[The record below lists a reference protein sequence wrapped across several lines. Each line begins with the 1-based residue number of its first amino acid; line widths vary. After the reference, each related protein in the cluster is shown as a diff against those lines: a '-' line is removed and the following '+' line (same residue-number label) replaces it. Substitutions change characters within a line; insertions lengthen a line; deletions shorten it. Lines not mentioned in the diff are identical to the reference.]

1 MLLSFKTELK
11 PNNKQV
17 SKFRQHCGVARH
29 AYNWANAIILEILTI
44 RETDKTVKIPSAIDL
59 HKRLVAEVKPLY
71 PWYYE
76 SAKTAP
82 QQALTE
88 LRTAWDRCFKKV
100 SKQPRFKKKGVSGD
114 SFYLEQG
121 TKVKPGINNDGKRV
135 KLPKIGWIRLHESL
149 PITAFHNCVI
159 SRKADR
165 WFIAFK
171 YETEK
176 LVTPSDRPVVG
187 VDIGIK
193 ELAVCSNGQVFTN
206 PKAYRRM
213 SRKMK
218 RLQRR
223 VCARVKGSSNRKK
236 AVSKLAKLHLKVSNI
251 RSDAIHKLTT
261 YLAKNHSEVKIE
273 DLHIKAFLKNH
284 KLAGAIADCGMYEF
298 KRQLEYKTQKFNSKL
313 TLVDR
318 FFPSSQICSS
328 CCNHR
333 HKMPLKNRVYHCPEC
348 GHAEDRDLNAAKNI
362 ERWFEGIFVPER
374 SELAVSSTAPACGV
388 DKPDS
393 SHAVATVKQEVNTK
407 ITHVQLSLDL
417 GSYG

>member
-1 MLLSFKTELK
+1 VLLSFKTELK
-11 PNNKQV
+11 PNNRQV
-17 SKFRQHCGVARH
+17 TKFRQHCGVARH
-29 AYNWANAIILEILTI
+29 AYNWGNSIILETLTA

-76 SAKTAP
+76 SSKASP
-82 QQALTE
+82 QQALAE

-100 SKQPRFKKKGVSGD
+100 SKQPRFKKKGASGD

-121 TKVKPGINNDGKRV
+121 TKAKPGINNDGKRV
-135 KLPKIGWIRLHESL
+135 KLPKIGWVRLHEPL
-149 PITAFHNCVI
+149 PVTAFHNCVI
-159 SRKADR
+159 SRKSDR
-165 WFIAFK
+165 WFISFK
-171 YETEK
+171 WEIEQPEI
-176 LVTPSDRPVVG
+176 LPNRPTVG

-193 ELAVCSNGQVFTN
+193 ELAVCSNGQTFAN

-223 VCARVKGSSNRKK
+223 VSKRVKGSNNRKK
-236 AVSKLAKLHLKVSNI
+236 AVSKLAKLHLKISNI
-251 RSDAIHKLTT
+251 RKDSIHKLTT

-273 DLHIKAFLKNH
+273 DLNVKAFLKNH

-298 KRQLEYKTQKFNSKL
+298 KRQLEYKTQKFGSKL

-318 FFPSSQICSS
+318 FFPSSQICST
-328 CCNHR
+328 CCHHR
-333 HKMPLKNRVYHCPEC
+333 HKMPLKVRAFECPNC
-348 GHAEDRDLNAAKNI
+348 GNIQDRDLNASRNI
-362 ERWFEGIFVPER
+362 ERWFEGIFIPEK
-374 SELAVSSTAPACGV
+374 SELAVSSTVSACGV

-393 SHAVATVKQEVNTK
+393 SHATATMNQEINTK
-407 ITHVQLSLDL
+407 ITYVQLSLDL
-417 GSYG
+417 GNYG

>member
-11 PNNKQV
+11 PNNRQV
-17 SKFRQHCGVARH
+17 TRFRQHCGVARH
-29 AYNWANAIILEILTI
+29 AFNWGNSVILEVLTA

-76 SAKTAP
+76 SSKASP
-82 QQALTE
+82 QQALAE

-100 SKQPRFKKKGVSGD
+100 SKQPRFKKKGTSGD

-121 TKVKPGINNDGKRV
+121 TKAKPGINNDGKRV
-135 KLPKIGWIRLHESL
+135 KLPKIGWVRLHEPL

-171 YETEK
+171 CEVEQPE
-176 LVTPSDRPVVG
+176 VIPDRPVVG

-193 ELAVCSNGQVFTN
+193 ELAVCSNGQTFAN
-206 PKAYRRM
+206 PKAYRRQG
-213 SRKMK
+213 RKMK

-223 VCARVKGSSNRKK
+223 VSKRVKGSNNRKK

-251 RSDAIHKLTT
+251 RKDAIHKVTT

-273 DLHIKAFLKNH
+273 DLHVKAFLKNH
-284 KLAGAIADCGMYEF
+284 KLAGANADCGMYEF
-298 KRQLEYKTQKFNSKL
+298 KRQLEYKTQKFNSRL
-313 TLVDR
+313 TLVNR
-318 FFPSSQICSS
+318 FFPSSQICST
-328 CCNHR
+328 CCKHR
-333 HKMPLKNRVYHCPEC
+333 QKMPLKVRVFECPNC
-348 GHAEDRDLNAAKNI
+348 GQVQDRDLNAAKNI
-362 ERWFEGIFVPER
+362 ERWFEGIFIPER
-374 SELAVSSTAPACGV
+374 SEVAVSSTPV
-388 DKPDS
+388 
-393 SHAVATVKQEVNTK
+393 
-407 ITHVQLSLDL
+407 SLW
-417 GSYG
+417 SRQTR

>member
-17 SKFRQHCGVARH
+17 TRFRQHCGVARH
-29 AYNWANAIILEILTI
+29 AYNWANSIILETLKI
-44 RETDKTVKIPSAIDL
+44 RETDQSVNIPSAIDL

-76 SAKTAP
+76 SSKASP
-82 QQALTE
+82 QQTLIE
-88 LRTAWDRCFKKV
+88 LRIAWDRCFKKI

-121 TKVKPGINNDGKRV
+121 TKAKPGINNDGKRI
-135 KLPKIGWIRLHESL
+135 KLPKIGWVRLHEPL

-159 SRKADR
+159 SRTTDR

-171 YETEK
+171 CEIEPPA
-176 LVTPSDRPVVG
+176 TPPDLKIVG

-193 ELAVCSNGQVFTN
+193 ELAVCSNGQTFAN

-223 VCARVKGSSNRKK
+223 VSKRFKGSNNRKK
-236 AVSKLAKLHLKVSNI
+236 VVSKLAKLHLKVSNI
-251 RSDAIHKLTT
+251 RKNAIHKLTT

-298 KRQLEYKTQKFNSKL
+298 RRQLEYKTEKFSSKL
-313 TLVDR
+313 ILVDR
-318 FFPSSQICSS
+318 FFPSSQICSN

-333 HKMPLKNRVYHCPEC
+333 HKMPLKVRVFECPNC
-348 GHAEDRDLNAAKNI
+348 GNIQNRDLNAAKNI
-362 ERWFEGIFVPER
+362 ERWFEGIFIPER
-374 SELAVSSTAPACGV
+374 SELAVSSTVSACGV

-393 SHAVATVKQEVNTK
+393 SHAVATVKQEINTK
-407 ITHVQLSLDL
+407 STYVQLSLDL
-417 GSYG
+417 GNYG